1 MGSLSRPMG
10 LSALPV
16 DIFQV
21 IVDALGSHER
31 GTLAALARVNTM
43 FHAITMQSLYNHI
56 TLEAAGT
63 LKLHANLREHV
74 NRLSISIAAPDE
86 DVALSTHTDWAQFLD
101 SLRIPGDLLPE
112 VVMQTLDPSLLSAI
126 APVLQLLD
134 LTISLTILDVTLH
147 MSKLVTYSWFW
158 QTLPPLVIWP
168 DEMVPTC
175 LSNLQTL
182 TLRFKGRRDS
192 HLTAEYMLSIFGLP
206 QLHNLTIHGLYIPE
220 GPSNIG
226 TWAKYHQTSSVVSIE
241 LLDAAIICTVLEHM
255 ILWPRKL
262 RHFRF
267 DFCADFVRD
276 TSLSVEHIGAALRDA
291 AGAHL
296 SSLIL
301 NDHAYRWGDIGSLRQ
316 LSFLTELTIPI
327 WWTTG
332 SPMEAQYALL
342 PMLPENLRSLKLHIS
357 HILLP
362 DKKTLPQYISDVG
375 LTPSGIEVFHLDL
388 RDTRE
393 IIRYGPI
400 TLGYTSVI

>member
-31 GTLAALARVNTM
+31 GTLAALARVNTT

-126 APVLQLLD
+126 APVLQLLN
-134 LTISLTILDVTLH
+134 LTGSLTILDVTLH

-168 DEMVPTC
+168 DDMVPTC
-175 LSNLQTL
+175 LSNIQTL

-192 HLTAEYMLSIFGLP
+192 HLTAEYMLSIFRLP
-206 QLHNLTIHGLYIPE
+206 QLQNLTMHGLYISE
-220 GPSNIG
+220 LPSDID
-226 TWAKYHQTSSVVSIE
+226 TWRKYHQTSSVVYIE
-241 LLDAAIICTVLEHM
+241 LLDAAVISTVLEHV
-255 ILWPRKL
+255 ILWPRRL

-267 DFCADFVRD
+267 DFCADFVR
-276 TSLSVEHIGAALRDA
+276 TAVFSIEHVGAALRC
-291 AGAHL
+291 AGEHL
-296 SSLIL
+296 DSLIL
-301 NDHAYRWGDIGSLRQ
+301 NDHEYQPGDIGSLKHLVS
-316 LSFLTELTIPI
+316 LSELTIPI
-327 WWTTG
+327 WWTKFE
-332 SPMEAQYALL
+332 EASQYMLF
-342 PMLPENLRSLKLHIS
+342 PMLPTNLKSLRLHIP
-357 HILLP
+357 HAILLHEGA
-362 DKKTLPQYISDVG
+362 LPHYI
-375 LTPSGIEVFHLDL
+375 
-388 RDTRE
+388 RE
-393 IIRYGPI
+393 IALNPGRMEDFQLY
-400 TLGYTSVI
+400 VIGSGRQALVR